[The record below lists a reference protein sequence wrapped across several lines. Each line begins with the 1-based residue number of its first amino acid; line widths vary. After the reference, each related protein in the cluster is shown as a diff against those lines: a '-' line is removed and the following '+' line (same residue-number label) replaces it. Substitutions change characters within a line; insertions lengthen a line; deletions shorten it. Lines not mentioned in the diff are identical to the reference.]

1 MARHPQELGHRFQ
14 PFLSVCMGSIRKRNT
29 LILGVAIFRSSRATT
44 PTTASS
50 SPASSSFR
58 RWARPSGS
66 EVDGLI
72 EPSPDPAPLRSVLVR
87 ELCRQLRLVPVA
99 APAQAFEAA

>member
-1 MARHPQELGHRFQ
+1 M
-14 PFLSVCMGSIRKRNT
+14 
-29 LILGVAIFRSSRATT
+29 
-44 PTTASS
+44 
-50 SPASSSFR
+50 
-58 RWARPSGS
+58 
-66 EVDGLI
+66 DGLI